1 MKKNNTLKNFNF
13 ADDGSGDSSSA
24 LPGIV
29 ETLSSSCNG
38 YTDLM
43 IDTTAIPDSF
53 INIEYQESRKSV
65 VDLFPNQA
73 EREIPSVAKET
84 LTIEFPQ
91 SPEYWVQ
98 YISLVHDEN
107 VELNFT
113 FTTSQ
118 ECTNQTNGNSAIID
132 RTVTLSKNATSGG
145 HTVDLVIGAD
155 PKVCLSKIV
164 INTQRLSTVP
174 ESTTFNA
181 ATGVFGCSIQPGNS
195 TCRAA

>member
-1 MKKNNTLKNFNF
+1 
-13 ADDGSGDSSSA
+13 
-24 LPGIV
+24 
-29 ETLSSSCNG
+29 
-38 YTDLM
+38 M
-43 IDTTAIPDSF
+43 IDTTAIPDGF

-65 VDLFPNQA
+65 IDLFPNQA
-73 EREIPSVAKET
+73 EREIPSVAMET

-118 ECTNQTNGNSAIID
+118 ECTNQTNGYSAIID
-132 RTVTLSKNATSGG
+132 RTVTLSEYAKSGG

-155 PKVCLSKIV
+155 PKVCLSRIV
-164 INTQRLSTVP
+164 INTQRFSTVP

-181 ATGVFGCSIQPGNS
+181 AIGVFGCSIQQGNS
-195 TCRAA
+195 VWNKS